1 MKSIHGNTPHS
12 NADGVNQLN
21 QGVNQMK
28 NLIAK
33 CLDKRSNDSVVEH
46 LVSAEIGGLP
56 YVLNIYATDPQDAI
70 NKAMRISVTSWR
82 LASFQQVLDKHTE
95 ARA

>member
-1 MKSIHGNTPHS
+1 
-12 NADGVNQLN
+12 
-21 QGVNQMK
+21 MK

-56 YVLNIYATDPQDAI
+56 HLLNIYATDPQDAI
-70 NKAMRISVTSWR
+70 NRAMRTSITSWR
-82 LASFQQVLDKHTE
+82 LATFAQVLEKHTE
-95 ARA
+95 LRA

>member
-1 MKSIHGNTPHS
+1 
-12 NADGVNQLN
+12 
-21 QGVNQMK
+21 MK

-56 YVLNIYATDPQDAI
+56 HVLNIYATDPQDAI
-70 NKAMRISVTSWR
+70 NRAMRTSITSWR
-82 LASFQQVLDKHTE
+82 LATFAQVLAKHTE